1 MRVLLFLN
9 NWNGWQV
16 AKWLRRCNEEIV
28 GLVLNKPDDQRFGSE
43 IRTALDLPE
52 NRIWV
57 GHQVREPNVLATI
70 SKLQPEMGISASFA
84 YLLKPEMIDI
94 FPRGCI
100 NLHAAMLPYNGGWHT
115 NVWPILDGTPA
126 GATIH
131 YIDAGVDSGDLI
143 VQRET
148 PVEPTDTGG
157 SLHEKIT
164 RDLIELFK
172 ENWSSIREGK
182 NSRIQ
187 QDRSKATT
195 HRKSE
200 IGEISRIDLD
210 RIYRTRELVDLLRAR
225 TYLPYPSAYYVE
237 DDKRSYVRIELLRE
251 SGLASLQPPRS
262 NGQSFSR
269 ANLDSA
275 RTARDLLDVLGIHSP
290 NHFVQFDHESGPFF
304 ARAFT
309 IDEREF
315 YPEASPKWMTES

>member
-1 MRVLLFLN
+1 
-9 NWNGWQV
+9 
-16 AKWLRRCNEEIV
+16 
-28 GLVLNKPDDQRFGSE
+28 
-43 IRTALDLPE
+43 
-52 NRIWV
+52 
-57 GHQVREPNVLATI
+57 
-70 SKLQPEMGISASFA
+70 MGISASFA

-148 PVEPTDTGG
+148 PVEPTD
-157 SLHEKIT
+157 SRRFLHEKIT
-164 RDLIELFK
+164 RDSIELFK

-182 NSRIQ
+182 NSRMPQIV
-187 QDRSKATT
+187 
-195 HRKSE
+195 KSYDASQ
-200 IGEISRIDLD
+200 ISRLA
-210 RIYRTRELVDLLRAR
+210 RSAGLTRSHLPDSGASRYPAEPYLL
-225 TYLPYPSAYYVE
+225 YPSAYYVE

-275 RTARDLLDVLGIHSP
+275 RTARELLDVLGIHSQP
-290 NHFVQFDHESGPFF
+290 LCSVRPRI
-304 ARAFT
+304 RAGL
-309 IDEREF
+309 RACL
-315 YPEASPKWMTES
+315 YHR

>member
-16 AKWLRRCNEEIV
+16 AKWLRQCDEEIA

-43 IRTALDLPE
+43 IRAALDLPA
-52 NRIWV
+52 NRIWI
-57 GHQVREPNVLATI
+57 GHQVREPDALATI

-84 YLLKPEMIDI
+84 YLLKPEMIDM

-131 YIDAGVDSGDLI
+131 YIDAGVDSGDVI

-148 PVEPTDTGG
+148 PVDPTDTGG

-172 ENWSSIREGK
+172 ENWASIREGK
-182 NSRIQ
+182 NSRTP
-187 QDRSKATT
+187 QDHSKATT

-251 SGLASLQPPRS
+251 DGLASLQPPRS

-269 ANLDSA
+269 ADLDSA
-275 RTARDLLDVLGIHSP
+275 RAARDLLDVLGIHSP
-290 NHFVQFDHESGPFF
+290 NHFVQFDHESGPLF

-309 IDEREF
+309 VNEREF
-315 YPEASPKWMTES
+315 RPEASPEWMTES